1 MEEKK
6 KNWCGASPEDKC
18 YQKKKKKKLKSNLP
32 QSFIWTTTDTQA
44 SFKSYTSRLLK
55 VNNLCNKETKMIST

>member
-18 YQKKKKKKLKSNLP
+18 YQKKKKKLKSNLP
-32 QSFIWTTTDTQA
+32 QSFICTTTDTQA